1 MKRFLLKGIINDKGR
16 SLLPIIVVATG
27 TMLTVLLYSWL
38 TGVMGESIRVN
49 ANFNTGELKVMTLAY
64 SKDSDQF
71 PNDLAILDASLLIN
85 DLKEFEPTVDWVK
98 RVRFGALADFPD
110 SLGETRGQAPVIGW
124 AIDIFSKESLESQ
137 RFNLES
143 SIVNGEM
150 PKRAGEVLISN
161 ELATKFNV
169 QPGESFTLFG
179 STMEGGFA
187 FYNLKVS
194 GTLLFGA
201 SGLDRG
207 AIVMDIEDAQRAFG
221 MEDACGEIL
230 GFLPDKYLNMDNA
243 ERIKVRFN
251 NLYFQQQSTDEF
263 APVMITLRD
272 QAGMAEMVD
281 YTDAVSSIMVFIF
294 VSAMAIVLWNGGLLG
309 ALRRYSEFGIRL
321 AMGESKG
328 HIYRSLLTEA
338 LIIGAIGSLIGTIIG
353 FFIVLYINVHGV
365 DMSSMM
371 QNSTMVMPSVVRTAI
386 TPTTYYIGFIPG
398 IFSMVLGN
406 ALAGLGIYKRQTA
419 RLFNELEV

>member
-251 NLYFQQQSTDEF
+251 NLYSQQQSTDEF

>member
-1 MKRFLLKGIINDKGR
+1 M
-16 SLLPIIVVATG
+16 VATG

-251 NLYFQQQSTDEF
+251 NLYSQQQSTDEF

-365 DMSSMM
+365 DMS
-371 QNSTMVMPSVVRTAI
+371 
-386 TPTTYYIGFIPG
+386 
-398 IFSMVLGN
+398 
-406 ALAGLGIYKRQTA
+406 
-419 RLFNELEV
+419 